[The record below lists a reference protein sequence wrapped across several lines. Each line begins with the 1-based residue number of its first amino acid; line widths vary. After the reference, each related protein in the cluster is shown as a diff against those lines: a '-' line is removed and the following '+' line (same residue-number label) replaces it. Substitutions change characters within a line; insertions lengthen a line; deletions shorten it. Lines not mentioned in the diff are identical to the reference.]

1 MGFTADRRVHLSAF
15 GDSALWAVAMIG
27 ASAPLRLVDGACRRS
42 DGKVVV
48 VVRDLEHHL
57 FVLFA
62 GHLLGQGAGF
72 LGSPTPVFWIAEKW
86 DIGHGSGPFLGP
98 TL

>member
-57 FVLFA
+57 FVLPSA
-62 GHLLGQGAGF
+62 RPSRGLPRLADASV
-72 LGSPTPVFWIAEKW
+72 L
-86 DIGHGSGPFLGP
+86 DR
-98 TL
+98 